1 MKKTILFFSRGR
13 GHGHALPDL
22 AITQHILASAASIEV
37 QLASYATGA
46 TTIRAAGHPVIDLG
60 LPEENPFLATLHACA
75 ETIER
80 LRPNLVVAHEEFAAL
95 SAARFHRTPT
105 IFISAWLPPK
115 GSLQAETLESATKI
129 IVLGHAGVFPVPDR
143 VCAPVIYT
151 GPVVRSMAHTSLNR
165 AQLRMELRWAAEDFC
180 IVGVPGGAAGET
192 QVALADVVVSAF
204 LQLPMTGKRL
214 VWLASRDT
222 DRMRDRLIGL
232 KGVSV
237 LPFQHPVE
245 RLLAAADLIITR
257 GTRGI
262 THDAASVG
270 VPSLS
275 LSSHDNLLDDILVP
289 RIRTNLALSAPAT
302 DAPTLAAYL
311 ERIRARLGNTARK
324 PIPES
329 GAACKAAT
337 EIVRSLFIV

>member
-165 AQLRMELRWAAEDFC
+165 AQLRMELRWAAEDF
-180 IVGVPGGAAGET
+180 
-192 QVALADVVVSAF
+192 
-204 LQLPMTGKRL
+204 
-214 VWLASRDT
+214 
-222 DRMRDRLIGL
+222 
-232 KGVSV
+232 
-237 LPFQHPVE
+237 
-245 RLLAAADLIITR
+245 
-257 GTRGI
+257 
-262 THDAASVG
+262 
-270 VPSLS
+270 
-275 LSSHDNLLDDILVP
+275 
-289 RIRTNLALSAPAT
+289 
-302 DAPTLAAYL
+302 
-311 ERIRARLGNTARK
+311 
-324 PIPES
+324 
-329 GAACKAAT
+329 
-337 EIVRSLFIV
+337 